1 MWTCAC
7 APRPRDLYRDLDP
20 HSMRVAAWAR
30 PRPPLPAGEDT
41 RLAYNTAPRPS
52 LWRAWWRAACDY
64 YQENVCTI
72 TSTGTRL
79 SPGPQET
86 TSLTRSI
93 RAFVLGSYPQT
104 GFTESRSARPRHTS
118 PRCTIYTDLPLRI
131 EWRRGHDASTRV
143 YCSTHVLTAV
153 LSLGDPLLRESTR
166 RRRANSHSHPSAV
179 PIAPLPSVY
188 EA

>member
-20 HSMRVAAWAR
+20 HSMRVAACATAAA
-30 PRPPLPAGEDT
+30 PLRWRSPNTEDT
-41 RLAYNTAPRPS
+41 RLAYTARPS
-52 LWRAWWRAACDY
+52 LWRAWWRACDY

-118 PRCTIYTDLPLRI
+118 PSTIYTDLPLRI

>member
-1 MWTCAC
+1 MCVCAE
-7 APRPRDLYRDLDP
+7 AARPIPRPRSTLDARCGLRD
-20 HSMRVAAWAR
+20 RA
-30 PRPPLPAGEDT
+30 PPAPLRWRSPKST
-41 RLAYNTAPRPS
+41 RLAYTARPS
-52 LWRAWWRAACDY
+52 LWRAWWRACDY

-118 PRCTIYTDLPLRI
+118 PSTIYTDLPLRI